1 MDFDALRRT
10 MIDSQIRTWDV
21 LDPRVLG
28 TVAQV
33 KRELFVPTPYRH
45 LAFADFNLP
54 LGHGEIMWTPKMEA
68 RVLQELDLH
77 EPDRVL
83 EIGTGSGYLTALMA
97 QLAGMV
103 HSVEDRAEFS
113 RTPEGHLRMQGVQN
127 AHLHIGDGSNGWVSH
142 APYDAICVTGSLPV
156 LPDAFKEQL
165 AVGGRLI
172 AILGTGPAMRV
183 RRIFHSQPGIFESSE
198 LFETEIPPLRHQP
211 LPVGFVF

>member
-1 MDFDALRRT
+1 MDFDILRRT
-10 MIDSQIRTWDV
+10 MIDTQIRTWDV

-33 KRELFVPTPYRH
+33 KREFFVPTPYRH

-54 LGHGEIMWTPKMEA
+54 LGHGEVMWTPKMEA

-103 HSVEDRAEFS
+103 HSVEDRAELS
-113 RTPEGHLRMQGVQN
+113 RTAEGHLRVQGVQN
-127 AHLHIGDGSNGWVSH
+127 AHLHIGDGSNGWVSN
-142 APYDAICVTGSLPV
+142 APYDAICITGSLPV
-156 LPDAFKEQL
+156 LPNAFKEQL

-198 LFETEIPPLRHQP
+198 LFETEIPPLRHHL
-211 LPVGFVF
+211 LPVGFIF

>member
-1 MDFDALRRT
+1 MDFDILRRT
-10 MIDSQIRTWDV
+10 MIDTQIRTWDV

-33 KRELFVPTPYRH
+33 KREFFVPTPYRH

-103 HSVEDRAEFS
+103 HSVEDRADLS
-113 RTPEGHLRMQGVQN
+113 RTAEGHLRVQGVQN
-127 AHLHIGDGSNGWVSH
+127 AHLHIGDGSNGWVSN
-142 APYDAICVTGSLPV
+142 APYDAICITGSLPM

-198 LFETEIPPLRHQP
+198 LFETEVLPLRHKP

>member
-10 MIDSQIRTWDV
+10 MIDTQIRTWDV

-33 KRELFVPTPYRH
+33 KREFFVPTPYRH

-103 HSVEDRAEFS
+103 HSVEDRAELS
-113 RTPEGHLRMQGVQN
+113 RTAEGHLRMQGVQN
-127 AHLHIGDGSNGWVSH
+127 AHLHIGDGSNGWVSN
-142 APYDAICVTGSLPV
+142 APYDAICITGSLPV

-198 LFETEIPPLRHQP
+198 LFETEVPPLRHKP